1 VVEVL
6 AMRKDQVTTTPWTD
20 RPERAATFREL
31 TRVLCKPDHYERAVD
46 DAALLLARALR
57 AACLVALVTPDGRRM
72 HGVALRHYDKQAD
85 TALEA
90 ILGAPF
96 PIPPLT
102 AKVLET
108 GESLRVE
115 RATRAQLDAAPSI
128 FQPFFEAVNAS
139 SFVGVPLLAPA
150 GHLGLLSIVRGEADG
165 IFDVED
171 AAFIEDVA
179 KPLALR
185 IEHGQFAERLEPRE
199 LAGGD
204 EVLTRRETEIL
215 ALLAKGHTNRE
226 IADELV
232 LSVRTV
238 DWHRA
243 KIQAK
248 LGVQSRSD
256 LFRLAVDRGLVG

>member
-1 VVEVL
+1 
-6 AMRKDQVTTTPWTD
+6 
-20 RPERAATFREL
+20 
-31 TRVLCKPDHYERAVD
+31 
-46 DAALLLARALR
+46 
-57 AACLVALVTPDGRRM
+57 M
-72 HGVALRHYDKQAD
+72 HGFALRHYDKQAD

-90 ILGAPF
+90 ILGEPF

-108 GESLRVE
+108 GESRRVA

-139 SFVGVPLLAPA
+139 SFVGAPLLAPG

-165 IFDVED
+165 VFEVED

-179 KPLALR
+179 KLLALR
-185 IEHGQFAERLEPRE
+185 IEHGHFAERVGPRE
-199 LAGGD
+199 PAGGD
-204 EVLTRRETEIL
+204 EVLTNRETEIL

-243 KIQAK
+243 KIQVK

-256 LFRLAVDRGLVG
+256 LFRLAVERGLVG